1 MSFNEIRREGALA
14 VATSMKNKSNL
25 QLLNL
30 DGMYE
35 LEVDYYKRK
44 YAWC

>member
-35 LEVDYYKRK
+35 LEVDYIH
-44 YAWC
+44 